1 MLNICIKN
9 KYAKLLLET
18 IYLIM
23 SNILI
28 SLELSF
34 KTNIIILCEIII
46 ILLKCQIISS
56 LTITT
61 IDHKNFYS

>member
-34 KTNIIILCEIII
+34 KTNIIILCAIII
-46 ILLKCQIISS
+46 IFIKVP
-56 LTITT
+56 
-61 IDHKNFYS
+61 NN